1 MRKAAKI
8 ICEFKLSVTQSC
20 GWYIQYEGFGSR
32 NYIVEFPL
40 IYQEKFSCICNIV
53 VTVFLEAMK

>member
-20 GWYIQYEGFGSR
+20 GWYVQYEGFGSQ

-40 IYQEKFSCICNIV
+40 IYQEKVSCICNLV
-53 VTVFLEAMK
+53 VTVF

>member
-20 GWYIQYEGFGSR
+20 GWSQNS
-32 NYIVEFPL
+32 IVEFPL
-40 IYQEKFSCICNIV
+40 IYQEKVSCICNIV
-53 VTVFLEAMK
+53 VTVF